1 MADEWW
7 KDFFGGLVV
16 DFWRA
21 AMTPETTRAEADF
34 LSKSLGLGPGAR
46 VLDVPC
52 GDGRLALELAARG
65 CRVTGVDISPDFL
78 AAARTSAA
86 ARGLDVQWRQSD
98 MRDLPWRGEFD
109 AACCA
114 GSSFGFF
121 DDEGN
126 AAFVAAVA
134 RTLVPGGRFFGDFK
148 AAESILPNFR
158 ESYEVPVGDILFA
171 AKNSYDPAAGTM
183 ESLYTVTRGNAVEKK
198 RAVHRIYTTR
208 EILSMLSA
216 AGLGGFETCGSVG
229 GEPFR
234 LGSPRLFV
242 VATKGAEPAG
252 APAPDLPA

>member
-34 LSKSLGLGPGAR
+34 LWTSLRLAPGMR

-65 CRVTGVDISPDFL
+65 CRVTGVDISPEFL
-78 AAARTSAA
+78 AAARASAA
-86 ARGLDVQWRQSD
+86 ERGLDVRWRQSD
-98 MRDLPWRGEFD
+98 MRDLPWQEEFD

-126 AAFVAAVA
+126 AAFVAAVV

-148 AAESILPNFR
+148 AAESVLPAFR
-158 ESYEVPVGDILFA
+158 ESYEIPVGDIVFA
-171 AKNSYDPAAGTM
+171 AKNSYVPAAGRM
-183 ESLYTVTRGNAVEKK
+183 ENLYTVTRGNEVEKK

-208 EILSMLSA
+208 EILGMLSA
-216 AGLGGFETCGSVG
+216 AGLGGFETCGSVA

-242 VATKGAEPAG
+242 VATKGA
-252 APAPDLPA
+252 

>member
-21 AMTPETTRAEADF
+21 AITPETTRAEADF
-34 LSKSLGLGPGAR
+34 LANSLRLAPGMR

-78 AAARTSAA
+78 AAARTSAKE
-86 ARGLDVQWRQSD
+86 RGLNVEWRQSD
-98 MRDLPWRGEFD
+98 MRDLPWQGEFD

-148 AAESILPNFR
+148 AAESVLPSFR
-158 ESYEVPVGDILFA
+158 ESYEMPVGDIVFA

-183 ESLYTVTRGNAVEKK
+183 ENLYTVTRGELTETK
-198 RAVHRIYTTR
+198 RAVHRIYTCR
-208 EILSMLSA
+208 EIFRLLTD
-216 AGLGGFETCGSVG
+216 AGFGNLETCGSVG
-229 GEPFR
+229 GEPYR

-242 VATKGAEPAG
+242 VATKAI
-252 APAPDLPA
+252 